1 MLKPIAAAV
10 AVLVVSLAVFVATRP
25 DTFRIERSA
34 VVRAS
39 PATTFAL
46 INDFQR
52 WPRWSPY
59 ETVDPNMARTYEG
72 PGSGVGAMYSWK
84 GNSDIGSG
92 RMTIEESRPGEQ
104 VSIKLEFFAPFTA
117 TNQARFQLVPEGQHT
132 RVTWSME
139 GPNTLLGKA
148 MSAFG
153 LMDSF
158 VGKQLETGLA
168 NLDAV
173 VAAEATTQSA
183 RAQAGAA
190 PPAPVP

>member
-10 AVLVVSLAVFVATRP
+10 AVLVVSLSVFIATRP

-34 VVRAS
+34 VVHGT
-39 PATTFAL
+39 PADTFAH

-52 WPRWSPY
+52 WQRWSPY
-59 ETVDPNMARTYEG
+59 EKVDPNMARTYEG
-72 PGSGVGAMYSWK
+72 PVSGKGAMYSWK

-92 RMTIEESRPGEQ
+92 RMTIEDSRPGEL
-104 VSIKLEFFAPFTA
+104 VSIKLEFFTPFAA
-117 TNQARFQLVPEGQHT
+117 TNQARFQLVPEGAHT

-153 LMDSF
+153 LMDAF
-158 VGKQLETGLA
+158 VGKQLETGLK
-168 NLDAV
+168 NLDATV
-173 VAAEATTQSA
+173 NAVAQTQSA
-183 RAQAGAA
+183 LAGT
-190 PPAPVP
+190 PSPMPVP